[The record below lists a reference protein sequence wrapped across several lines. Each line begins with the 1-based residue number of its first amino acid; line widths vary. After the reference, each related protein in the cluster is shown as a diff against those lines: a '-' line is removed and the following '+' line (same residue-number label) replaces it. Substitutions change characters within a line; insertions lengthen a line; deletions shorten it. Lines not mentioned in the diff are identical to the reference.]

1 MKQLSGKK
9 KKICILSIIGII
21 IVAGIIVTV
30 VLGFNKE
37 LKYKQNQSIEI
48 YVEQKVDKNKIKD
61 IANQVLGKP
70 NLVETIEIYQDMV
83 SITAE
88 NISEEQKNEIVN
100 KVKENYEFE
109 QTAED
114 TSIKT
119 NSKTRII
126 DMYKNYLIS
135 FAISG
140 VIVFVY
146 MIIRYRK
153 IGILRVILRTLL
165 IPIVAELVLL
175 SIIAITRLPLGK
187 FTPISVIAVYIIS
200 ILYVIK
206 RNEK

>member
-83 SITAE
+83 SITSE
-88 NISEEQKNEIVN
+88 NISE
-100 KVKENYEFE
+100 
-109 QTAED
+109 
-114 TSIKT
+114 
-119 NSKTRII
+119 
-126 DMYKNYLIS
+126 
-135 FAISG
+135 
-140 VIVFVY
+140 
-146 MIIRYRK
+146 
-153 IGILRVILRTLL
+153 
-165 IPIVAELVLL
+165 
-175 SIIAITRLPLGK
+175 
-187 FTPISVIAVYIIS
+187 
-200 ILYVIK
+200 
-206 RNEK
+206 

>member
-1 MKQLSGKK
+1 MVEVVRDKK
-9 KKICILSIIGII
+9 PKW
-21 IVAGIIVTV
+21 
-30 VLGFNKE
+30 VL
-37 LKYKQNQSIEI
+37 
-48 YVEQKVDKNKIKD
+48 
-61 IANQVLGKP
+61 
-70 NLVETIEIYQDMV
+70 T
-83 SITAE
+83 
-88 NISEEQKNEIVN
+88 
-100 KVKENYEFE
+100 
-109 QTAED
+109 
-114 TSIKT
+114 
-119 NSKTRII
+119 
-126 DMYKNYLIS
+126 
-135 FAISG
+135 G